1 LRFALHIALSHLR
14 SKRHEAGVS
23 AITLIS
29 VVGVTIGVGA
39 LIIVLSVMAGFE
51 VDMREKI
58 LGSNAHIVVMR
69 YGGTVDDVATLEN
82 GGPDGGGGVRGV
94 PGVVG
99 VTPFVYTE
107 AMIYAGGHS
116 KGVVLKGID
125 TAKVGEV
132 LDLQENLVM
141 GLDGPPETDEDRR
154 IILESINGPVG
165 TTRHQTGPSETGK
178 PHPGIIIGEEL
189 SQTLR
194 VMVGDKV
201 HVVNPIGGGM
211 GPFGAPVPT
220 ARSFRVAGIF
230 YSGMFEYDTSWTYIA
245 IPEAQKFLGW
255 KDEVNGLEITVE
267 DIYQADDVALR
278 IEEAVGYP
286 YYTRHWQTLNKSL
299 FDALKLEKVVMGLIL
314 FLIVTVAS
322 LNVVSTLILIVLS
335 KGREIAIMKAMGASS
350 RQIRVVFMLEGT
362 IIGLIGSVLGTILGL
377 AGSLGLQEYG
387 FPLNTDVYYVDS
399 LPVVIQPG
407 LVAAVAFSSVAIC
420 FLATLYP
427 ATRAGNLNPV
437 EGLRYE

>member
-1 LRFALHIALSHLR
+1 VRFALHIALSHLR
-14 SKRHEAGVS
+14 SKRQEAGVS
-23 AITLIS
+23 AITFIS
-29 VVGVTIGVGA
+29 ILGVTIGVGA

-69 YGGTVDDVATLEN
+69 YGGTVDELPTLEA
-82 GGPDGGGGVRGV
+82 GVRETA
-94 PGVVG
+94 GVVG

-107 AMIYAGGHS
+107 AMIYASGHS

-125 TAKVGEV
+125 TDKVGEV
-132 LDLQENLVM
+132 LDLEENLVM
-141 GLDGPPETDEDRR
+141 GLDGPADTPEAKRAV
-154 IILESINGPVG
+154 LESINSLVSP
-165 TTRHQTGPSETGK
+165 TRHQVGAAETSA
-178 PHPGIIIGEEL
+178 PLPGIIIGREL
-189 SQTLR
+189 SDTLR

-211 GPFGAPVPT
+211 GPFGTPVPS

-245 IPEAQKFLGW
+245 IPQAQKFLGW
-255 KDEVNGLEITVE
+255 GDQVNGLEVTVD
-267 DIYQADDVALR
+267 DIYLADRIALR
-278 IEEAVGYP
+278 VEENVGYP
-286 YYTRHWQTLNKSL
+286 YYTRHWQNLNKSL
-299 FDALKLEKVVMGLIL
+299 FDALKLEKVVMALIL

-322 LNVVSTLILIVLS
+322 LNVVSTLILVVLS
-335 KGREIAIMKAMGASS
+335 KGREIAIMKAMGATN

-362 IIGLIGSVLGTILGL
+362 IIGLIGAVLGTILGL
-377 AGSLGLQEYG
+377 AGSVGLREYG

-399 LPVVIQPG
+399 LPVVIQADVVG
-407 LVAAVAFSSVAIC
+407 TVALMGVLVC
-420 FLATLYP
+420 FLATLWP
-427 ATRAGNLNPV
+427 ATKAGSLDPV

>member
-1 LRFALHIALSHLR
+1 MRFALHIALSHLR
-14 SKRHEAGVS
+14 SKRQEAGVS

-29 VVGVTIGVGA
+29 ILGVTIGVGA

-69 YGGTVDDVATLEN
+69 YGGTVDDLPTLEA
-82 GGPDGGGGVRGV
+82 GVRDTD
-94 PGVVG
+94 GVVG

-132 LDLQENLVM
+132 LDLQDNLVM
-141 GLDGPPETDEDRR
+141 GLDGPPETDEARR
-154 IILESINGPVG
+154 AVLESINELVGP
-165 TTRHQTGPSETGK
+165 TRHQVGAAETST
-178 PHPGIIIGEEL
+178 PLPGIIIGEEL
-189 SQTLR
+189 SQALR
-194 VMVGDKV
+194 VMVGDKL

-211 GPFGAPVPT
+211 GPFGTPVPT

-230 YSGMFEYDTSWTYIA
+230 YSGMFEYDTSWTYITIA
-245 IPEAQKFLGW
+245 EAQKFLGW
-255 KDEVNGLEITVE
+255 SDEVNGLEVTVE
-267 DIYQADDVALR
+267 DIYRADRVALKV
-278 IEEAVGYP
+278 EENVGYP
-286 YYTRHWQTLNKSL
+286 YYTRHWQNLNKSL
-299 FDALKLEKVVMGLIL
+299 FEALKLEKVVMGLIL

-322 LNVVSTLILIVLS
+322 LNVVSTLILVVLS
-335 KGREIAIMKAMGASS
+335 KGREIAIMKAMGATN

-362 IIGLIGSVLGTILGL
+362 IIGLVGAVLGTILGL
-377 AGSLGLQEYG
+377 AGSVALREYG

-399 LPVVIQPG
+399 LPVVIQPH
-407 LVAAVAFSSVAIC
+407 LVATVALSAVAVC

-427 ATRAGNLNPV
+427 ATQAGNLDPV

>member
-1 LRFALHIALSHLR
+1 MRFAFHIALSHLR
-14 SKRHEAGVS
+14 SKRQEAGVS

-29 VVGVTIGVGA
+29 VLGVTIGVGA

-69 YGGTVDDVATLEN
+69 YGGTVDDLPTLEA
-82 GGPDGGGGVRGV
+82 GVRGTE
-94 PGVVG
+94 GVVG

-107 AMIYAGGHS
+107 AMIYASGHS

-125 TAKVGEV
+125 TSKVGEV
-132 LDLQENLVM
+132 LDLQDNLVM
-141 GLDGPPETDEDRR
+141 GLDGPPETDEARKA
-154 IILESINGPVG
+154 ILESLNELVGP
-165 TTRHQTGPSETGK
+165 TRHQVGAAASSSPL
-178 PHPGIIIGEEL
+178 PGIIIGEEL
-189 SQTLR
+189 SQSLR
-194 VMVGDKV
+194 VMVGDKL

-211 GPFGAPVPT
+211 GPFGTPVPT

-245 IPEAQKFLGW
+245 IPQAQKFLGW
-255 KDEVNGLEITVE
+255 GDEVNGLEVTVD
-267 DIYQADDVALR
+267 DIYRADRIALR
-278 IEEAVGYP
+278 VEEAVGYP
-286 YYTRHWQTLNKSL
+286 YYTRHWQNLNKSL
-299 FDALKLEKVVMGLIL
+299 FEALKLEKVVMGLIL

-322 LNVVSTLILIVLS
+322 LNVVSTLILVVLS
-335 KGREIAIMKAMGASS
+335 KGREIAIMKAMGATN

-362 IIGLIGSVLGTILGL
+362 IIGLIGAILGTILGL
-377 AGSLGLQEYG
+377 LGSVALREYG

-399 LPVVIQPG
+399 LPVVIQPD
-407 LVAAVAFSSVAIC
+407 LVMTVALSAVLIC

-427 ATRAGNLNPV
+427 ATKAGKLDPV

>member
-1 LRFALHIALSHLR
+1 MRFAFHIALSHLR
-14 SKRHEAGVS
+14 SKRQEAGVS

-29 VVGVTIGVGA
+29 ILGVTIGVGA

-69 YGGTVDDVATLEN
+69 YGGAVQDVAVLEN
-82 GGPDGGGGVRGV
+82 GSEDHQGVRSV
-94 PGVVG
+94 QGVVG
-99 VTPFVYTE
+99 VTPFIYTE
-107 AMIYAGGHS
+107 AMIYHGGYS

-125 TAKVGEV
+125 TDRVGEV
-132 LDLQENLVM
+132 LDLEENLVM
-141 GLDGPPETDEDRR
+141 GLEGPPETDGERR
-154 IILESINGPVG
+154 RVLEAINTPVG
-165 TTRHQTGPSETGK
+165 PTRHQAGAAETSDLL
-178 PHPGIIIGEEL
+178 PGIIIGEEL
-189 SQTLR
+189 SQGLR
-194 VMVGDKV
+194 VMIGDKV

-211 GPFGAPVPT
+211 GPFGTPVPS

-230 YSGMFEYDTSWTYIA
+230 YSGMFEYDTSWTYIS

-255 KDEVNGLEITVE
+255 QDEVNGLEVTVE
-267 DIYQADDVALR
+267 DIYRAHLVAR
-278 IEEAVGYP
+278 DIEETVGYP
-286 YYTRHWQTLNKSL
+286 YYTRHWQNLNKSL
-299 FDALKLEKVVMGLIL
+299 FEALKLEKVVMGLIL

-322 LNVVSTLILIVLS
+322 LNVVSTLILVVLS
-335 KGREIAIMKAMGASS
+335 KGREIAIMKAMGATN

-362 IIGLIGSVLGTILGL
+362 IIGLVGTLLGTVLGL
-377 AGSLGLQEYG
+377 AGSVALREYG

-399 LPVVIQPG
+399 LPVVIQTQMVAT
-407 LVAAVAFSSVAIC
+407 VAAAAVAIC

-427 ATRAGNLNPV
+427 ATKAGSLDPV